1 MPRATEVLPALLR
14 PPEAA
19 AYLGI
24 GETRLRE
31 LTNEGKIHWIDLSG
45 GDKRKAVRFHRADLD
60 AFIEASRKQAAP
72 CPSTSRKAGIA
83 TSTTSS
89 SEVLDFEAL
98 RKLRQSEKLSLSKSG
113 SASKPV
119 ATPKSRRP
127 RAPHSEGPR
136 R

>member
-1 MPRATEVLPALLR
+1 MGRATVQPALFR

-19 AYLGI
+19 AYLGM

-31 LTNEGKIHWIDLSG
+31 LTNEGKIHWIDISG
-45 GDKRKAVRFHRADLD
+45 GDKRKAMRFHRADLD

-72 CPSTSRKAGIA
+72 CPSTSRKAETA

-98 RKLRQSEKLSLSKSG
+98 RRLRQSEKLSPSKSG
-113 SASKPV
+113 CASKSAAP
-119 ATPKSRRP
+119 PKSRKL
-127 RAPHSEGPR
+127 RAPRSEGTR

>member
-1 MPRATEVLPALLR
+1 MSRVHNVLPALLR

-60 AFIEASRKQAAP
+60 AFIEASRKQATP
-72 CPSTSRKAGIA
+72 CPSINLKIEIPTP
-83 TSTTSS
+83 TTLNSG
-89 SEVLDFEAL
+89 VIDFEAL
-98 RKLRQSEKLSLSKSG
+98 RMQRQNEKPSQSR
-113 SASKPV
+113 SASKKRSSSTLPG
-119 ATPKSRRP
+119 TKPP
-127 RAPHSEGPR
+127 APHSEAKR